1 MRAASSLGQAIIPGI
16 WRFALLAC
24 VCLGGLYL
32 TDAVIGKSSELASLQ
47 VAPGFIAF
55 LLPAQT
61 VLLAWTLFC
70 WKSIAMQAFGL
81 KFAWDD
87 ALYHVG
93 LTAVAKYIP
102 GKIWGVVGKTLIAGQ
117 TGLSKALMVQAA
129 IYEQLLTLAVGAWF
143 GLALYII
150 VDEPR
155 GGAALAITGLLLV
168 PFLFHVMLRYLPG
181 VAARWPFIRRRL
193 DADLVI
199 PVPSRSALLRS
210 VALYLSLWL
219 LTGLVVS
226 SLLTVTGVTL
236 DLPMIIRTTG
246 ATMLAVCGGFLAL
259 FSPGGLVVREGLLV
273 ALLGPFLGPVIA
285 LQFALVMRIWNLA
298 FDVFCVALAG
308 GAFLL
313 LNRNQA
319 AVP

>member
-1 MRAASSLGQAIIPGI
+1 MRTAASLKQAIIPGI

-24 VCLGGLYL
+24 ACLGGLYL
-32 TDAVIGKSSELASLQ
+32 TDAVIGKSTELASLQ
-47 VAPGFIAF
+47 VTPALVGF

-61 VLLAWTLFC
+61 ILLAWTLFC
-70 WKSIAMQAFGL
+70 WKTIAMQAFGL

-117 TGLSKALMVQAA
+117 TGLSKAVMMQAA

-155 GGAALAITGLLLV
+155 GGAALAMTGLILV
-168 PFLFHVMLRYLPG
+168 PLLFHVMLRHLQG
-181 VAARWPFIRRRL
+181 VAARLPFIRRRM
-193 DADLVI
+193 DTDLVF
-199 PVPSRSALLRS
+199 PVPSRTTVFHS
-210 VALYLSLWL
+210 VALYLTLWL

-226 SLLTVTGVTL
+226 SLLTVTGEAL
-236 DLPMIIRTTG
+236 DPSIIMRTTG
-246 ATMLAVCGGFLAL
+246 STMLAVCGGFLAL
-259 FSPGGLVVREGLLV
+259 FSPGGLVVREGILV
-273 ALLGPFLGPVIA
+273 ALLGPFLGPVNA

-298 FDVFCVALAG
+298 FDVFCVGLAAG
-308 GAFLL
+308 VFLL
-313 LNRNQA
+313 LKRKQV